1 MSKTY
6 TYKGI
11 YAHHIYDFI
20 EYKKGLGYK
29 FVHAHQLL
37 KHFDELTIVRE
48 EKEIGITKELFEEWR
63 DMNTTESHNSKYKR
77 VNFIRIFSQYL
88 FAVGFKSFIPRNLK
102 NYNHHCY
109 NKYIYNNNEI
119 EKIFKIVDELARRSS
134 CKSVKYKVPVILRLT
149 YGCGLR
155 IGETLGLKKKDIDF
169 ENRLIIIND
178 TKTKQ
183 MRVLPVSDDLV
194 ELIIKFI
201 NDVNPNIETDE
212 YIFNNNQNNKVTT
225 ESVYHVF
232 RDILKI
238 ANIPHTGKGP
248 RVHDFRATFAVH
260 ALNNMVNSGMDIY
273 TALPIL
279 SNYLGHKSYYSTE
292 HYILL
297 TEQHFNQILSKS
309 KSVADYLYEE
319 ATK

>member
-1 MSKTY
+1 MDKTY

-11 YAHHIYDFI
+11 YAQHILEFI
-20 EYKKGLGYK
+20 EYKRGLGYK
-29 FVHAHQLL
+29 FVHAHQLM
-37 KHFDELTIVRE
+37 KHFDELTITRE
-48 EKEIGITKELFEEWR
+48 EKEIGITKEFCEEWR

-88 FAVGFKSFIPRNLK
+88 VAVGFKSFVPKNLK
-102 NYNHHCY
+102 NYNNHCY
-109 NKYIYNNNEI
+109 KKYIYNNTEI
-119 EKIFKIVDELARRSS
+119 EKIFKIADELARRSS
-134 CKSVKYKVPVILRLT
+134 CKSIKYKIPVILRLT

-169 ENRLIIIND
+169 ESGLITIND

-183 MRVLPVSDDLV
+183 MRVLPFSNDLV
-194 ELIIKFI
+194 ELVIKFS
-201 NDVNPNIETDE
+201 NDVNPNIEVEE
-212 YIFNNNQNNKVTT
+212 YIFKNNQNNKIAT

-238 ANIPHTGKGP
+238 ANILHTGKGP
-248 RVHDFRATFAVH
+248 RVHDLRATFAVH
-260 ALNNMVNSGMDIY
+260 ALNNMVSNGMDIY

-279 SNYLGHKSYYSTE
+279 SNFLGHKSYYSTE
-292 HYILL
+292 HYIPL

-309 KSVADYLYEE
+309 KSVADYLYGEVTE
-319 ATK
+319 